1 MARLTLDLVGDV
13 NLKRDG
19 GLSPEKV
26 FGLAAADMEAADLRL
41 GNLEGPFFDPSV
53 GLSHKPGWMN
63 VEAEM
68 VSALAGW
75 FDAVA
80 CANNVTFGE
89 AIASS
94 LASLDRLGIGHTGAG
109 ADRTEAHRPAI
120 VERDGV
126 RIGVLA
132 YTSVFTPH
140 GQAATDTE
148 PGVATI
154 RAVTAYEPHPRVH
167 EMPGAP
173 AIVRSRPDD
182 HQLARAVDDVRQ
194 LRDRVD
200 LVVVYCHWG
209 ISASPQPAEYQR
221 LIGHALVDAGAD
233 LVVGAHPHTLQG
245 TERYGDATI
254 LYSLGNFVYGDKGL
268 ELRAAKGPERD
279 AVMGPP
285 PEPLPDQTL
294 WRGMVARVTIDDKRI
309 SGITLIPVEPGPDDQ
324 PVMLGLDED
333 EGRRI
338 MGAMVRLSARLGT
351 EVDPSTGAVLSASA
365 PITASA

>member
-26 FGLAAADMEAADLRL
+26 FGLVDHDLDRADVRL
-41 GNLEGPFFDPSV
+41 GNLEGPFFDPAI
-53 GLSHKPGWMN
+53 GLTHKPGWMN
-63 VEAEM
+63 VEPEM
-68 VSALAGW
+68 VDALQGR

-89 AIASS
+89 AIGPS
-94 LASLDRLGIGHTGAG
+94 LAGLDRLGIGHTGAG
-109 ADRTEAHRPAI
+109 IDRAAAHRPAV
-120 VERDGV
+120 VEHGGQ

-173 AIVRSRPDD
+173 AIVRSRPDE
-182 HQLARAVDDVRQ
+182 HQLAAAVQDVRELADQ
-194 LRDRVD
+194 VD

-209 ISASPQPAEYQR
+209 VSASPQPAEYQG
-221 LIGHALVDAGAD
+221 LIGRALIDAGAR

-245 TERYGDATI
+245 IERYRGGAI
-254 LYSLGNFVYGDKGL
+254 FHSLGNFVYGDKGL

-279 AVMGPP
+279 AVMGPR
-285 PEPLPDQTL
+285 PEPMPDQTL
-294 WRGMVARVTIDDKRI
+294 WRGMVARVVVED
-309 SGITLIPVEPGPDDQ
+309 GVPVSVSLLPVQPGPDDQ
-324 PVMLGLDED
+324 PEILGVADG

-338 MGAMVRLSARLGT
+338 IEVVARLSARLGT
-351 EVDPSTGAVLSASA
+351 EIDVDHPT
-365 PITASA
+365 ITLDPVTA